1 MATHD
6 FEPTQFHRTLGSH
19 DPVLHIADGDTVRT
33 TTIDAGGRDARGEQ
47 RVKFGNAQTGPFF
60 ITGAEPG
67 DTLVVHLDKIC
78 PNRDS
83 AGSSTSVAAN
93 TVDPDYVPE
102 LPAFREDRIFAEW
115 AIDREAGTATLL
127 LPTQLGRLTLE
138 LAPMLGCFGVAPA
151 DGEAISTATSGRHG
165 GNMDYR
171 GFGPQ
176 VTALFPVFVPGALFF
191 LGDGHALQG
200 DGEIVGTGL
209 EISMD
214 VQFTVSVL
222 NGKRSSWPRG
232 ESEDYIFTVGNA
244 RPLDQALQHATTE
257 MLRWLQQDYG
267 LDAMSAST
275 LLGQCVEYDVGNVF
289 DPAYTMVC
297 KLAKRFLAQ
306 LDPTLERG
314 G

>member
-6 FEPTQFHRTLGSH
+6 FAPTTFHGTLGSH
-19 DPVLHIADGDTVRT
+19 DPVLRIADGDTVRT
-33 TTIDAGGRDARGEQ
+33 TTVDAEGRDASGEQ
-47 RVKFGNAQTGPFF
+47 RVELSNPQTGPFF

-67 DTLVVHLDKIC
+67 DTLRVHLDKIW

-83 AGSSTSVAAN
+83 ARSSNSVAAN
-93 TVDPDYVPE
+93 AVDPDYVPE
-102 LPAFREDRIFAEW
+102 LPAFREERLVANW

-127 LPTQLGRLTLE
+127 LPTRLGRLTLE

-151 DGEAISTATSGRHG
+151 EGEAISTATSGRHG

-171 GFGPQ
+171 GFGQQ

-222 NGKRSSWPRG
+222 KATAARGRAARARTTSSPSGMRVRSIRLSSTRRPRCCAGSRRTTSWTRYRRARSS
-232 ESEDYIFTVGNA
+232 VNA
-244 RPLDQALQHATTE
+244 SSTTWAMFSTPLI
-257 MLRWLQQDYG
+257 RW
-267 LDAMSAST
+267 SASWQSG
-275 LLGQCVEYDVGNVF
+275 L
-289 DPAYTMVC
+289 
-297 KLAKRFLAQ
+297 
-306 LDPTLERG
+306 
-314 G
+314 